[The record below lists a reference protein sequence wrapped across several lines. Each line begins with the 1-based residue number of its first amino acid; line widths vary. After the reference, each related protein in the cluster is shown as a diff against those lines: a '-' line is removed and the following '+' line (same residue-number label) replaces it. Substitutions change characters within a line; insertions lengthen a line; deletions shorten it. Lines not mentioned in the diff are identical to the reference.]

1 MADRDSLNRTSFLI
15 IQAAI
20 KIHRRLGPGLLESVY
35 RICLVHELRISGQ
48 EVSTEQNVPIYYD
61 DLRLD
66 GGYRLDLI
74 VNNAVI
80 VEAKAVEKLL
90 PVHCAQ
96 LLSYLRL
103 TEKRLGLLI
112 NFNVPLLVQGVKRI
126 ANNFLRS
133 LRLRVPAMKAV
144 KTVRV

>member
-1 MADRDSLNRTSFLI
+1 MDDRNSLNHTSFLI

-35 RICLVHELRISGQ
+35 RTCLVYELRLSGQ
-48 EVSTEQNVPIYYD
+48 HVNAEQNVPIYYD

-74 VNNAVI
+74 VNDVVI
-80 VEAKAVEKLL
+80 VETKSVERLL

-112 NFNVPLLVQGVKRI
+112 NFNVPRLAQGVKRI
-126 ANNFLRS
+126 VNKF
-133 LRLRVPAMKAV
+133 
-144 KTVRV
+144 

>member
-1 MADRDSLNRTSFLI
+1 MDDKDSLNNTSFLI

-20 KIHRRLGPGLLESVY
+20 KVHRRLGPGLLESVY
-35 RICLVHELRISGQ
+35 RTCLSYELRISGQ
-48 EVSTEQNVPIYYD
+48 KVLSEQNVPIYYD

-74 VNNAVI
+74 VNDAVI
-80 VEAKAVEKLL
+80 VEAKSVERLL
-90 PVHCAQ
+90 PVHSAQ

-112 NFNVPLLVQGVKRI
+112 NFNVACLVQGVKRI
-126 ANNFLRS
+126 VNKL
-133 LRLRVPAMKAV
+133 
-144 KTVRV
+144 